1 MYGIYRNLYSLMH
14 LSKSIWWEEVGWRG
28 GGGALGKQAKPRNLN
43 SKLFFGGGGQCPTRR
58 HHISSKGNKFPTP

>member
-14 LSKSIWWEEVGWRG
+14 LSKSMWWEEVGRG
-28 GGGALGKQAKPRNLN
+28 GRGLLGKQAKPRNLN
-43 SKLFFGGGGQCPTRR
+43 SKLFFWEGGVNALPQR